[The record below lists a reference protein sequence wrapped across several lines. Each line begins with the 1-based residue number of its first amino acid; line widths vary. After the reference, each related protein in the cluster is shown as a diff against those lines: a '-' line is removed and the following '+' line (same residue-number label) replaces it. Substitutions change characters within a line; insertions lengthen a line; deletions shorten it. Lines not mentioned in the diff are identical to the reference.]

1 MLEETRLHRIRTLL
15 TTLNQIST
23 EQLAQDL
30 GVSRET
36 VRRDVIKLES
46 MGVLRRVHGGVV
58 STDPAPEPPLAV
70 RNTVRAREKQL
81 IARAAVQQ
89 LSAGQTLFIDAGSTT
104 SILAEALISMPS
116 MTIITNSLT
125 VATTLAGTTAP
136 GLKPDHEV
144 ILLGGQMDSSAQAT
158 IGAGTVSEISR
169 YRADIALLSPVGI
182 HSEVGAS
189 CFAQDEAAVAS
200 AMARHARDTL
210 ILADHSKVGISSRII
225 YAGISEVDMLITDTA
240 AVRQQDLEA
249 LQQAV
254 HVVLA

>member
-1 MLEETRLHRIRTLL
+1 MLEETRLQRIRALL

-46 MGVLRRVHGGVV
+46 MGVLRRVHGGIV
-58 STDPAPEPPLAV
+58 STDPAPEPPLSV

-81 IARAAVQQ
+81 IARATIQQ

-104 SILAEALISMPS
+104 SILAESLVSLPG

-125 VATTLAGTTAP
+125 VATTLASSVVSSI
-136 GLKPDHEV
+136 KPDHEV

-158 IGAGTVSEISR
+158 VGAGTVNEISR
-169 YRADIALLSPVGI
+169 YRADVALLSPVGI
-182 HSEVGAS
+182 HSDVGAS

-200 AMARHARDTL
+200 AMARHAKETI
-210 ILADHSKVGISSRII
+210 ILADHSKVGISSRIV
-225 YAGISEVDMLITDTA
+225 YAGITEIDMLITDTT
-240 AVRQQDLEA
+240 AVRQPDLEA
-249 LQQAV
+249 LQQAIPV
-254 HVVLA
+254 ILA

>member
-1 MLEETRLHRIRTLL
+1 MLEETRLQRIRTLL

-36 VRRDVIKLES
+36 VRRDVIKLEGL
-46 MGVLRRVHGGVV
+46 GVLRRVHGGVV

-70 RNTVRAREKQL
+70 RNAVRAREKQL

-125 VATTLAGTTAP
+125 VATTLANTTAP
-136 GLKPDHEV
+136 RMKPDHEI

-158 IGAGTVSEISR
+158 IGAGTVSEIGR

-200 AMARHARDTL
+200 AMARHAKDTI

-225 YAGISEVDMLITDTA
+225 FAGITDMAMLITDTA

-249 LQQAV
+249 LQQTIP
-254 HVVLA
+254 VVLA